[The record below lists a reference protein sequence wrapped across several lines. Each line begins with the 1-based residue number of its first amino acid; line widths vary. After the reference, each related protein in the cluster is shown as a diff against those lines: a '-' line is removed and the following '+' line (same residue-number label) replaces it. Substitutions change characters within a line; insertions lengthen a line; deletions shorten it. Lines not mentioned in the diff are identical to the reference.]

1 VIEEDRGKFSELMAM
16 LAEVFGAITALR
28 IQAYWMALMEY
39 DVGTVEAATMR
50 CIRTRKS
57 QGGYPAT
64 WPTPGDL
71 IALMYRG
78 LEDTPDPPARMDR
91 KALTA
96 APPDPEARAKIR
108 ALIRQV
114 IEGLPDSPRRGEA
127 GAPQRKAAVMPKS
140 RREILREMFLLGANY
155 VGECAALAVRAG
167 YLREEIAEAMR
178 EAQTVEAATGPTEPD
193 QPWLQEARG

>member
-1 VIEEDRGKFSELMAM
+1 MIEQDRGKLSELMAM

-39 DVGTVEAATMR
+39 DIGTVEAAIMR

-57 QGGYPAT
+57 QDGYPAS

-71 IALMYRG
+71 IALMYRD
-78 LEDTPDPPARMDR
+78 LEDTPDPLPDQKR

-96 APPDPEARAKIR
+96 APPDPEAREKVR

-114 IEGLPDSPRRGEA
+114 IDGLPDASRKGEA
-127 GAPQRKAAVMPKS
+127 GMPGRKAAAPKS
-140 RREILREMFLLGANY
+140 RQEILREGFALC
-155 VGECAALAVRAG
+155 GEKAGEYAALALRAG
-167 YLREEIAEAMR
+167 YTREEIAEVMR
-178 EAQTVEAATGPTEPD
+178 ALEPAEAE
-193 QPWLQEARG
+193 QPWA